1 MDVLFLAYAND
12 HLSPL
17 AALQEENDNVYKT
30 LTPRALQQHF
40 IIHRDAYATREKIR
54 EFLILYRDHI
64 FLFAYSGHAGKD
76 MLLVTDGEAR
86 SEGLAELL
94 GQCPNLK
101 AVLLNG
107 CSTLGQV
114 EQLLQQ
120 QIPLVIATAAPV
132 NDEKAKLFA
141 IAFFQ
146 SLSQGENMGQAFEAG
161 IGAVRLSHPLEGVDR
176 GPVLR
181 SSQANDAPNWGIY
194 YPSEAS
200 LKVQLPQKASFA
212 IPKDYQPNKLLL
224 DTLIQTL
231 KEHSF
236 ELQLLLMEERKG
248 KSISLARKRMAILN
262 GLPAPIAEHLRKLI
276 SPINEENEGFD
287 KISEARLRQLCRT
300 YQITI
305 ELLVYTMLAQMWEI
319 LVESPNEK
327 IADELAATILAFLQ
341 RSERDLIHYDYT
353 RLIRCIRQVF
363 DLSGKGIPYFVPEMG
378 ILKEL
383 PYTDSAF
390 MSANFFLHTAQQR
403 LQMEGIL
410 DEEIPQLCIRAEES
424 LSTVLSHLGF
434 IANYT
439 LASINNI
446 DIQKFKHL
454 KSPAFKHRIV
464 KLIDLLGGLDQ
475 TDMVLERFTDNRSIL
490 LIRDAENKE
499 KLSELNLSPFI
510 IDRNAFEEDANSN
523 EVSNIYFFSHYDAE
537 KACYY
542 YYRTYKPDEP
552 LLEVSD
558 HHLSIVKDQL
568 DAFYELLAAHQT
580 TLASE

>member
-1 MDVLFLAYAND
+1 MDVLFFAYAND
-12 HLSPL
+12 SFSPL
-17 AALQEENDNVYKT
+17 PALQAENDHVYKT

-40 IIHRDAYATREKIR
+40 IIHRDAYTTREKIR

-76 MLLVTDGEAR
+76 KLLLEDGEAR

-107 CSTLGQV
+107 CSTFGQV
-114 EQLLQQ
+114 EKLLQQ
-120 QIPLVIATAAPV
+120 GIPLVIATSAPI

-141 IAFFQ
+141 ISFFQ
-146 SLSQGENMGQAFEAG
+146 SLSQHDTLGQAFEAG
-161 IGAVRLSHPLEGVDR
+161 IGAVRLNQPLEHYDR
-176 GPVLR
+176 GPILR
-181 SSQANDAPNWGIY
+181 SDQALDAPNWGIY
-194 YPSEAS
+194 YQSEES
-200 LKVQLPQKASFA
+200 LKIQLPQKAS
-212 IPKDYQPNKLLL
+212 ITLPKDYQPNKLLL
-224 DTLIQTL
+224 ETLIQSL

-236 ELQLLLMEERKG
+236 ELQLLLLEERKG

-287 KISEARLRQLCRT
+287 KISEARLQQLCRT
-300 YQITI
+300 YVITM
-305 ELLVYTMLAQMWEI
+305 ELLVYTMLAQMWE
-319 LVESPNEK
+319 LLANSSPEK
-327 IADELAATILAFLQ
+327 ITRDLAATILAFLQ
-341 RSERDLIHYDYT
+341 RSQSDIVAYDYT

-363 DLSGKGIPYFVPEMG
+363 DLSAEDIPYFVPEMG

-383 PYTDSAF
+383 PYSDNTF
-390 MSANFFLHTAQQR
+390 MPANFFLHTARQR
-403 LQMEGIL
+403 LEMDGIL

-424 LSTVLSHLGF
+424 LSAVFSHLGF

-446 DIQKFKHL
+446 DVQKFKHL
-454 KSPAFKHRIV
+454 RTPAFKHRIV
-464 KLIDLLGGLDQ
+464 RLIDLLGGLDQ

-490 LIRDAENKE
+490 LIREAEKQEN
-499 KLSELNLSPFI
+499 LSELNLSPFI
-510 IDRNAFEEDANSN
+510 IDRNAFEEDADTS
-523 EVSNIYFFSHYDAE
+523 EVTNIYFFSHYDQE
-537 KACYY
+537 KKCYF
-542 YYRTYKPDEP
+542 YYRTYKPEDP

-558 HHLSIVKDQL
+558 QHLSIVKDQL
-568 DAFYELLAAHQT
+568 DAFYELLSSN
-580 TLASE
+580 ASTIAV